1 MNFSISSNEKSVD
14 RSVKEK
20 WNKVTVTPSLLLGYS
35 KAQSKAQGR
44 GGQNLNVN
52 FKTVSGKRG
61 DTIRP
66 LTVDE
71 RRTVET
77 MLGLRSSRMT

>member
-1 MNFSISSNEKSVD
+1 MRISISSNERSLD
-14 RSVKEK
+14 RSLKEN
-20 WNKVTVTPSLLLGYS
+20 WNKVTVTPSLLLGYT
-35 KAQSKAQGR
+35 KAQSRARGR
-44 GGQNLNVN
+44 GNQNLNVN

-77 MLGLRSSRMT
+77 MLGLRSNRM